1 MSTPSSAPV
10 DPSSTTLVTPAPDAP
25 HDSSCLQSERKSNS
39 KPKSPGRGPLSQQPA
54 HVAHVAPDGRDGPV
68 GLRTATTIQ
77 TTINAASTPP
87 PTPHAGRL
95 KPHQPSFPLKRTNTA
110 PAEHF
115 SSFSFSSPLS
125 LRPPAT
131 SITSSSSSS
140 SSSSAFRPRS
150 PQLSERESIFATH
163 YLPSDN
169 DVNNI
174 PTKRDVGRRGPS
186 ALRQK
191 LLPVG
196 PESGL
201 LSPVAG
207 VRQVEDD
214 QTQEEAQLSPLL
226 PRTTP
231 RTVAESKGLS
241 AQNNNYNQNNV
252 DNEDNNT
259 NKINKINI
267 INNYNYI
274 DDNPLQFP
282 DRRQDGNAPS
292 LSTDSVRKDNV
303 KSISSSSPPSSSF
316 LPHSFPL
323 PTSYPQLSPPTLV
336 PMTSTQLPQRACS
349 ATVVVAGGG
358 GGGGSGGSGVG
369 IIASNSPHNSAH
381 SIDTF
386 QQSPLR
392 TINPPSAEYPPLPR
406 ISRSK
411 TWDSLQSV
419 SPSSL
424 DSQRAKTTTL
434 ATAVTASATTSS
446 NKMST
451 SWIATKPLLRENT
464 SRVQASPT
472 NSTQRSDQSQSHSQF
487 QAPGQSSDT
496 RRDRAPTRSS
506 SKSRHSHQQTSIE
519 ADLANAEPA
528 AHVRS
533 RKSSHYLGL
542 FKENTKSPERKK
554 RDERLVERDARDQD
568 RRFGGEGDYSGERGI
583 TFPAAEGSTSS
594 SSSSRSQVILLPP
607 GVSEPHQLQREEDDT
622 SHDEAERDDVA
633 DSTGTTPTQH
643 ATRHPLH
650 TDSIEE
656 KPRTDRWRKIPVELL
671 DEIKTYRGIVSPS
684 ASSLPTPIVDSGSHL
699 VFGSDSTFESNS
711 AGSDTTQRLTR
722 EDSESYED
730 EERISSALYFPH
742 QRPGSEEI
750 EMEQLQT
757 PEEEEPPVEELER
770 LSLRK
775 KREGVSNEPPRHVD
789 IALHSDGD
797 TRLFHG
803 DAPKTPED
811 QASEMN
817 DRPLATISELGPES
831 TSESEFGS
839 VDESGLS
846 AREEESSLTD
856 DAGAIPTTAAHPH
869 HHHHH
874 HHAPQPRRKHPH
886 AVTAPLGAVELKP
899 YRHQVGGHTTVFRFS
914 RRAVCKQLNNR
925 ENEFYERIERRHP
938 EMLMFLARYIGV
950 LNVTFSKGPKRPKNK
965 PDETAIEN
973 GTTSSTSPKN
983 GNEKSPQISK
993 EAKDTESPRIFSQ
1006 SQVTGVI
1013 PKVIL
1018 ENNRHIIPLDLFTS
1032 SGSPDSRDTSTTR
1045 QTAGA
1050 DDVSLKLA
1058 ASSISPPL
1066 KRHGASWGATTV
1078 NTKLQEQ
1085 VLREVFA
1092 PPPIHHHRR
1101 HARGHNSLS
1110 RLRADTSRRHSHVSM
1125 DRPSPQGDNCNR
1137 TVREGSM
1144 PPLRMNRDEDK
1155 KETNLSSS
1163 TSTIVN
1169 EGTTHALEHVQTEDI
1184 PYRPKAFSPI
1194 TSHRKRRRH
1203 SGSGLKRKRSMSN
1216 SNAGDLVYFD
1226 DEGYGGDKEDEI
1238 FRMEP
1243 EEVPSP
1249 ASSQPVT
1256 NTALVFDES
1265 SSGDQKGE
1273 TTLELATPRQSKKYS
1288 VALETSAGTPVRL
1301 PVNPK
1306 EARTTRD
1313 ERVQFFLLLEDLTA
1327 GMNRPC
1333 VLDLKMGT
1341 RQYGIE
1347 ADEKKKKSQRRKC
1360 QTTTSQQL
1368 GVRLC
1373 GMQVWNI
1380 KKQDYLFEDKY
1391 FGRDLTA
1398 GRQFQDALTRFL
1410 YDGVSYSSV
1419 TKKIPIILDKLARLE
1434 SMVRRLPGYRLYA
1447 SSLLIL
1453 YDGEKS
1459 VEVERPDDAATTGDR
1474 DRDPAKQLKKGA
1486 EADDKEV
1493 RNSSGLRVKIVDFAN
1508 CITGEDGIPHNA
1520 PCPPHHPHDIDRGYL
1535 RGLRSLRMYFQRILK
1550 EINDEDYVERGEGE
1564 GMAFVPRGGAGMEM
1578 AMGRENGGN
1587 GYDGGF
1593 WEDGVMDSDPGEVS
1607 V

>member
-25 HDSSCLQSERKSNS
+25 HDSSCLQSKCKSNS
-39 KPKSPGRGPLSQQPA
+39 KSNSPGRCPLSQQSA
-54 HVAHVAPDGRDGPV
+54 HVALGGP
-68 GLRTATTIQ
+68 GSPPALRTTSTQSTTNP
-77 TTINAASTPP
+77 TTAITTTPLA
-87 PTPHAGRL
+87 PHAGRL
-95 KPHQPSFPLKRTNTA
+95 MPPNSPPSLKRTNTA
-110 PAEHF
+110 PDELF
-115 SSFSFSSPLS
+115 SSFSFSSPIS
-125 LRPPAT
+125 SCPPAAAAST
-131 SITSSSSSS
+131 TITTTSSSV
-140 SSSSAFRPRS
+140 RPRS
-150 PQLSERESIFATH
+150 PPLSERESIFATH

-169 DVNNI
+169 DVNNTPI
-174 PTKRDVGRRGPS
+174 KRDAARRGS
-186 ALRQK
+186 SLLRQK
-191 LLPVG
+191 LQPPLG
-196 PESGL
+196 SKSGL
-201 LSPVAG
+201 LLSAAG
-207 VRQVEDD
+207 ARRLKEKEKQNRS
-214 QTQEEAQLSPLL
+214 QEEQEQAHLPPLSLATL
-226 PRTTP
+226 QTS
-231 RTVAESKGLS
+231 AESGNFPAKNS
-241 AQNNNYNQNNV
+241 HYNNIN
-252 DNEDNNT
+252 DNDIDGNT
-259 NKINKINI
+259 
-267 INNYNYI
+267 
-274 DDNPLQFP
+274 LQLP

-292 LSTDSVRKDNV
+292 LSTDPVRKDSFE
-303 KSISSSSPPSSSF
+303 SISSPSPSPSLLSRSSPLPLSHPELSSPP
-316 LPHSFPL
+316 
-323 PTSYPQLSPPTLV
+323 PPLV
-336 PMTSTQLPQRACS
+336 PMTTTQLPQRTSS
-349 ATVVVAGGG
+349 AAVGGG
-358 GGGGSGGSGVG
+358 GGGGT
-369 IIASNSPHNSAH
+369 IITANRPHGT
-381 SIDTF
+381 DTF
-386 QQSPLR
+386 QQSPSHTTNSL
-392 TINPPSAEYPPLPR
+392 SAEHPPPQ
-406 ISRSK
+406 ISR
-411 TWDSLQSV
+411 TWDSLEPV
-419 SPSSL
+419 SLTSAETSTLPTP
-424 DSQRAKTTTL
+424 ATTT
-434 ATAVTASATTSS
+434 ATTSFFS
-446 NKMST
+446 KMPTSST
-451 SWIATKPLLRENT
+451 ATKPLLKENS
-464 SRVQASPT
+464 SRAQASSI
-472 NSTQRSDQSQSHSQF
+472 NSTHPYDHLSSQPQSQS
-487 QAPGQSSDT
+487 QAQSRSRARGHSSDR
-496 RRDRAPTRSS
+496 RRDRPATRSS
-506 SKSRHSHQQTSIE
+506 SKSHPSHQETSIE

-554 RDERLVERDARDQD
+554 RDERLVERDARDQE
-568 RRFGGEGDYSGERGI
+568 RHLGGDGDYSGERGRRL
-583 TFPAAEGSTSS
+583 PAAESSAS

-607 GVSEPHQLQREEDDT
+607 GVSGPHQLQREEDDT
-622 SHDEAERDDVA
+622 SHDECERADVA
-633 DSTGTTPTQH
+633 DLTGTTPTQR
-643 ATRHPLH
+643 TIRQPLH

-656 KPRTDRWRKIPVELL
+656 KPRTDRWRKVPVELL
-671 DEIKTYRGIVSPS
+671 DEIKNYHGIVSS
-684 ASSLPTPIVDSGSHL
+684 STSSLPARIMDREPPRI
-699 VFGSDSTFESNS
+699 FGSDSTFE
-711 AGSDTTQRLTR
+711 TR
-722 EDSESYED
+722 GIKEV
-730 EERISSALYFPH
+730 
-742 QRPGSEEI
+742 EI
-750 EMEQLQT
+750 EQLQQ
-757 PEEEEPPVEELER
+757 PEEAEVEELER
-770 LSLRK
+770 LSLEET
-775 KREGVSNEPPRHVD
+775 RENVPNEPAKHID
-789 IALHSDGD
+789 ITLISDGD

-803 DAPKTPED
+803 DVPQAPEAP
-811 QASEMN
+811 ASGIN
-817 DRPLATISELGPES
+817 DRALATISELGPES

-856 DAGAIPTTAAHPH
+856 DAGAAIPKAATH
-869 HHHHH
+869 HHHRHTTR
-874 HHAPQPRRKHPH
+874 PRRKHPH
-886 AVTAPLGAVELKP
+886 APTPLGAVELKP

-950 LNVTFSKGPKRPKNK
+950 LNVTFSKGPKRLKNK
-965 PDETAIEN
+965 PDEAAVET
-973 GTTSSTSPKN
+973 GTTSPKN
-983 GNEKSPQISK
+983 GTEKNSQISK
-993 EAKDTESPRIFSQ
+993 ETKNTESPRIFSQ

-1032 SGSPDSRDTSTTR
+1032 SGSQDSRDASTTR
-1045 QTAGA
+1045 QTDGL
-1050 DDVSLKLA
+1050 DDVTPKS
-1058 ASSISPPL
+1058 ASSSSTSPPPG
-1066 KRHGASWGATTV
+1066 KKDGASWGATTV
-1078 NTKLQEQ
+1078 NRKLQEQ

-1110 RLRADTSRRHSHVSM
+1110 RLRAETSRRHSHVSI
-1125 DRPSPQGDNCNR
+1125 DRPSSQGDSSPR

-1155 KETNLSSS
+1155 RETNLSSS
-1163 TSTIVN
+1163 TSTPVN
-1169 EGTTHALEHVQTEDI
+1169 GATTNALEKIQTEEL
-1184 PYRPKAFSPI
+1184 PGRSKVLAQNS
-1194 TSHRKRRRH
+1194 SHRKRRRH
-1203 SGSGLKRKRSMSN
+1203 SGGGLERKRSMSN
-1216 SNAGDLVYFD
+1216 GKAGDLVYFD

-1243 EEVPSP
+1243 EALSPP

-1265 SSGDQKGE
+1265 SSSNQEGE
-1273 TTLELATPRQSKKYS
+1273 TTMELATPHQSKKYS

-1459 VEVERPDDAATTGDR
+1459 AELEKPDDTTTTGDR
-1474 DRDPAKQLKKGA
+1474 DRDRDRDRDPSKQQKKGA
-1486 EADDKEV
+1486 AAATAAATDDKEG
-1493 RNSSGLRVKIVDFAN
+1493 RNNNSGLRVKIVDFAN
-1508 CITGEDGIPHNA
+1508 CITGEDGIPQNA

-1564 GMAFVPRGGAGMEM
+1564 GMAFAPRGGAGMG
-1578 AMGRENGGN
+1578 MGRENEGD
-1587 GYDGGF
+1587 GYDGGY
-1593 WEDGVMDSDPGEVS
+1593 WEEGIMDSDPGEVS